1 MHIAASALTA
11 AGVVFVVCSI
21 AAVGA
26 SAQTNSSA
34 VANAIYER
42 VELLRAGRP
51 LAIGGEP
58 IVSRQLLPRFYETR
72 CFEAAW
78 GPEALDQLQRA
89 IEQAF
94 EEGLN
99 PDDYHRRAL
108 PAMIQ
113 ALRSGAAGGDLV
125 AEADILATDA
135 VIRLAYHLFFGKVDP
150 EALDPDWN
158 AARLIDGKDPVA
170 LMESAIAAGEV
181 GSALAALPPQQP
193 IYQQLKAALARYRK
207 IAAEGGWPRVPDG
220 PTLKPGARDER
231 VPVLRLR
238 LAATGDLGVAA
249 ATDSPEF
256 DSELE
261 AAVRRFQG
269 RHNLGVDGA
278 VGKSTLEAL
287 QVPAERRI
295 DQIRVNLER
304 ARWMLR
310 DLPPWFVLVDVA
322 GFDIAVFRDGR
333 PVWQARVQVGRPY
346 RRTPIFRAAISYL
359 VLNPTWTV
367 PPVILGND
375 VLPAVRK
382 NPAYLA
388 SKGLRVIDHQGR
400 EVDPAG
406 IDWSRYTGRSFPHL
420 LRQDPSPANSLGQ
433 IKFMFPNEHDVY
445 LHDTP
450 SKELFARDERAFS
463 SGCIRVERPFELA
476 EILLDD
482 PEDWSREKIRAA
494 VGSGETRTVKLARP
508 VPVLIYYWTAQ
519 GMPDGGVQ
527 FQKDIYGRDD
537 AVLKALD
544 GEFKFRKKPLT
555 RNLGF

>member
-1 MHIAASALTA
+1 MHKSAPVLGFALGLLIFSGVAAAASA
-11 AGVVFVVCSI
+11 I
-21 AAVGA
+21 ADP
-26 SAQTNSSA
+26 TA
-34 VANAIYER
+34 VANAIHER
-42 VELLRAGRP
+42 VELVRAGKP
-51 LAIGGEP
+51 LTIGGDP
-58 IVSRQLLPRFYETR
+58 LVSRLILPRFYETR
-72 CFEAAW
+72 CFQAAW
-78 GPEALDQLQRA
+78 GPQALDQLQRA
-89 IEQAF
+89 IEEAYD
-94 EEGLN
+94 EGLN

-108 PAMIQ
+108 SEMIP
-113 ALRSGAAGGDLV
+113 ALRSGAAGSELA

-135 VIRLAYHLFFGKVDP
+135 VIRLSYHLFFGKVDP

-193 IYQQLKAALARYRK
+193 LYQQLKAALARYRA
-207 IAAEGGWPRVPDG
+207 IAANGGWPRVLDG
-220 PTLKPGARDER
+220 PTLKPGVRDER

-238 LAATGDLGVAA
+238 LAVTGDLGSQA

-256 DSELE
+256 DHEVE

-287 QVPAERRI
+287 QVPAERRV

-304 ARWMLR
+304 ARWMLY
-310 DLPPWFVLVDVA
+310 DTPPSFVLVDIA
-322 GFDIAVFRDGR
+322 GFDITVFRDGG
-333 PVWQARVQVGRPY
+333 PVWQSRVQVGRPY
-346 RRTPIFRAAISYL
+346 RRTPIFRSAITYL

-375 VLPAVRK
+375 ILPAVRK

-388 SKGLRVIDHQGR
+388 AKNLRVIDHQGR

-406 IDWSRYTGRSFPHL
+406 IDWNRYTGRSFPYL

-476 EILLDD
+476 ELLLAD
-482 PEDWSREKIRAA
+482 PEDWSREKIKAA
-494 VGSGETRTVKLARP
+494 VGSKETRTVKLKTP

-519 GMPDGGVQ
+519 GMPDGGIQ
-527 FQKDIYGRDD
+527 YLKDIYGRDD

>member
-1 MHIAASALTA
+1 MHQSAPVLGVALGLFIFSGVAAAASA
-11 AGVVFVVCSI
+11 I
-21 AAVGA
+21 ADPA
-26 SAQTNSSA
+26 A
-34 VANAIYER
+34 VANAIHER
-42 VELLRAGRP
+42 VELVRAGKP
-51 LAIGGEP
+51 LTIGGDP
-58 IVSRQLLPRFYETR
+58 LVSRLILPRFYETR
-72 CFEAAW
+72 CFQAAW
-78 GPEALDQLQRA
+78 GPQALDQLQRA
-89 IEQAF
+89 IEEAYD
-94 EEGLN
+94 EGLN
-99 PDDYHRRAL
+99 PDDYHRRGL
-108 PAMIQ
+108 SEMIP
-113 ALRSGAAGGDLV
+113 ALRSGAAGSELA

-193 IYQQLKAALARYRK
+193 LYQQLKAALARYRA
-207 IAAEGGWPRVPDG
+207 IAANGGWPRVLDG
-220 PTLKPGARDER
+220 PTLKPGVRDER

-238 LAATGDLGVAA
+238 LAVTGDLGSQA

-256 DSELE
+256 DHEVE

-287 QVPAERRI
+287 QVPAERRV

-304 ARWMLR
+304 ARWMLY
-310 DLPPWFVLVDVA
+310 DTPPSFVLVDIA
-322 GFDIAVFRDGR
+322 GFDITVFRDGG
-333 PVWQARVQVGRPY
+333 PVWQSRVQVGRPY

-367 PPVILGND
+367 PPGILKND
-375 VLPAVRK
+375 ILPAVRK

-388 SKGLRVIDHQGR
+388 SKNLRVIDYQGR
-400 EVDPAG
+400 EVDPATV
-406 IDWSRYTGRSFPHL
+406 DWSRTTVNSFPYI
-420 LRQDPSPANSLGQ
+420 LRQDPSPGNSLGL

-476 EILLDD
+476 ELLLAD
-482 PEDWSREKIRAA
+482 PEDWSREKIKAA
-494 VGSGETRTVKLARP
+494 VDSKETRTVRLKTP

-519 GMPDGGVQ
+519 GMPDGGIQ
-527 FQKDIYGRDD
+527 YQKDIYGRDD